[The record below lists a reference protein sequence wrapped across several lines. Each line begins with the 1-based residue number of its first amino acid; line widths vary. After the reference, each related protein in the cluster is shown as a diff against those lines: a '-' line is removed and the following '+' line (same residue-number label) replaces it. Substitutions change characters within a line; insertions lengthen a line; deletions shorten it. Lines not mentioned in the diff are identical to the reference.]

1 MEKVDL
7 TLSIEKMKLD
17 ALTYAL
23 SQKGGGTPQ
32 QALEQRFK
40 ELYEEA
46 VAPELRGYID
56 YMIAAQTPRPHS
68 KKRQRLRQPQ
78 HRSPSPCGQR
88 RRRMIRRRV
97 QHEHA

>member
-1 MEKVDL
+1 MEKVEL

-23 SQKGGGTPQ
+23 SEKGGGTAQ

-46 VAPELRGYID
+46 VAPDLRGYID

-68 KKRQRLRQPQ
+68 RKAAKAHAVSAPGPQ
-78 HRSPSPCGQR
+78 SMQTKAQEMSGEVQDER
-88 RRRMIRRRV
+88 R
-97 QHEHA
+97 

>member
-1 MEKVDL
+1 MEKVEL

-56 YMIAAQTPRPHS
+56 YMIASQTPRSHS
-68 KKRQRLRQPQ
+68 KKAAKAHAVSAPEPQPAQ
-78 HRSPSPCGQR
+78 SKAQEMSGEVQDER
-88 RRRMIRRRV
+88 R
-97 QHEHA
+97 

>member
-23 SQKGGGTPQ
+23 SQKGSGTPQ

-46 VAPELRGYID
+46 VAPELRVYID
-56 YMIAAQTPRPHS
+56 YMIAAQAPRSHAKKSAKPAPAPTPAQSAKPPAES
-68 KKRQRLRQPQ
+68 EEKRN
-78 HRSPSPCGQR
+78 
-88 RRRMIRRRV
+88 
-97 QHEHA
+97 E

>member
-56 YMIAAQTPRPHS
+56 YMIAAQTPRSHS
-68 KKRQRLRQPQ
+68 KKTSKAPATATPVPQPP
-78 HRSPSPCGQR
+78 RSTAQKNDTEEGTT
-88 RRRMIRRRV
+88 
-97 QHEHA
+97 

>member
-1 MEKVDL
+1 MEKVEL

-46 VAPELRGYID
+46 VAPELRGYLD
-56 YMIAAQTPRPHS
+56 YMIAAQAPRPHS
-68 KKRQRLRQPQ
+68 RKTAKAQAVSAPGPQPAQ
-78 HRSPSPCGQR
+78 SKAQEMSGEVQDER
-88 RRRMIRRRV
+88 R
-97 QHEHA
+97 